1 MTMDAAWALQTAL
14 YDALTGDA
22 ELQALLGSPARVY
35 DTVPKNAAFPLV
47 QLGSVRMRPYEGI
60 EGGYE
65 HIIRLTVF
73 SRWGGRKEPKAVTE
87 RLRAILQDA
96 RLTLEG
102 HEMVQ
107 ARMVFED
114 HLKIREPDIMQGS
127 LRFRFVTIT
136 ETAVAA

>member
-14 YDALTGDA
+14 YNALSGDA
-22 ELQALLGSPARVY
+22 ELQQTLGNPARIY
-35 DTVPKNAAFPLV
+35 DTVPSDASFPLL
-47 QLGSVRMRPYEGI
+47 QLGSVRMRPYTGI
-60 EGGYE
+60 AGGYE

-73 SRWGGRKEPKAVTE
+73 SRWGGRKESKAISK
-87 RLRAILQDA
+87 RLRELLQNA

-102 HEMVQ
+102 HEMIQ

-127 LRFRFVTIT
+127 LRYRFVTIPQA
-136 ETAVAA
+136 AVAA